1 MESEVPIVVT
11 LFVCIAYA
19 IKVVV
24 EARSRG
30 KLLAANRSDELMRTL
45 LLNDERQRRHS
56 SLRWGIIFTCL
67 GAGFALVQMMGWERI
82 TAGAVAVLL
91 AATGIGNIVSFVVSR
106 QLEPERPHA

>member
-1 MESEVPIVVT
+1 MAPEVPIVVT

-24 EARSRG
+24 EARARG
-30 KLLAANRSDELMRTL
+30 KLLAANRSDEIMRTL

-67 GAGFALVQMMGWERI
+67 AAGFALVQLMGWERI
-82 TAGAVAVLL
+82 TAGVVAVLL
-91 AATGIGNIVSFVVSR
+91 AAVGIGSIVSFAVSR
-106 QLEPERPHA
+106 RLELERPPA